1 MKNLFLIFSVLCFS
15 LSVLFACTEKEVT
28 ANPIVVDKP
37 ESTENIKIDVQY
49 LGKLLFY
56 DPILSGDK
64 TVACATCHHPEFGY
78 TDGLDL
84 SIGVNGTGLGPK
96 RQFVTNTASFTKRK
110 CMTIINSAFIGTDIN
125 GKFDSTRAPMFWD
138 SRVNSLEIQALLP
151 IKSDVEMRG
160 NAYSEVVAIDSVI
173 NRLKNI
179 PEYTSLFTTV
189 FGGSDPISANNL
201 GKAIAAFE
209 RSVTAMNSQFDRF
222 QKGDFEAMSDLE
234 IRGMNAFRSDGCDKC
249 HSGNM
254 FSDYKLHTLSVPDN
268 LKSKT
273 SDAGENGKYAFRT
286 PSLRNIKNT
295 GPYMHSGVFKTLEE
309 VIDFYRLI
317 ADEKP
322 QNPNV
327 KASELDFFINSM
339 GPPNQK
345 EAIVAFIK
353 TLSDSNFDRAIPK
366 SVPSKLSVGG
376 NIQ

>member
-1 MKNLFLIFSVLCFS
+1 MRNLFFIFSFLCFS
-15 LSVLFACTEKEVT
+15 LSVFFSCTEKEIL
-28 ANPIVVDKP
+28 ANPDGAIKP
-37 ESTENIKIDVQY
+37 DTSQNTAINIQF

-64 TVACATCHHPEFGY
+64 TVACVTCHHPDFGY

-84 SIGVNGTGLGPK
+84 SIGVNGKGLGPK
-96 RQFVTNTASFTKRK
+96 RQFVSTAFSFTKRK
-110 CMTIINSAFIGTDIN
+110 CMTVINSAFIGADIN
-125 GKFDSTRAPMFWD
+125 GKFDSTKAPMFWD
-138 SRVNSLEIQALLP
+138 SRVNSLEEQALLP
-151 IKSDVEMRG
+151 IVSDVEMRG
-160 NAYSEVVAIDSVI
+160 NTYSEEAALDSVV

-179 PEYTSLFTTV
+179 PEYNSLFATV
-189 FGGSDPISANNL
+189 FGGIQPVSATNL
-201 GKAIAAFE
+201 SKAIAAFE
-209 RSVTAMNSQFDRF
+209 RSLTAMNSPFDRY
-222 QKGDFEAMSDLE
+222 QKGDFEALTDLE
-234 IRGMNAFRSDGCDKC
+234 IRGMNAFRSDGCDRC

-268 LKSKT
+268 PKSKT

-286 PSLRNIKNT
+286 PSLRNIRNT

-317 ADEKP
+317 ADEKS

-327 KASELDFFINSM
+327 PASELDFFINSM
-339 GPPNQK
+339 GPPGQK

-353 TLSDSNFDRAIPK
+353 TLSDSNFDRVIPK